1 MDVLNVLFEF
11 NNKLFHRKNDFSQK
25 LSVDLYFLNIFYY
38 LFVLTLHNLFCTSSY
53 LSYKLQKLKN

>member
-1 MDVLNVLFEF
+1 MYVLNVLFEF
-11 NNKLFHRKNDFSQK
+11 NNKLFHTKNDFSQI
-25 LSVDLYFLNIFYY
+25 LCVDLYFLNIFYN